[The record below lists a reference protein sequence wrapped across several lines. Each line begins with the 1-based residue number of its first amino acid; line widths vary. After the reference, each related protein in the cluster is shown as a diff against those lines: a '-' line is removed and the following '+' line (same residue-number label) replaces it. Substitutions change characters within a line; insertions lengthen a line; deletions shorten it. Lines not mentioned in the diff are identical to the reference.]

1 MLERLK
7 DLAERLRSYG
17 VRLMMLFGSRAR
29 GDYTEESDVDLL
41 VVADELP
48 KDPRESYAIVAS
60 LAGPRVTPTCFN
72 TESFMK
78 KLEGE
83 STLIM
88 EVLEDGKVVYADER
102 FLEEVMA
109 RYREVRRR
117 WTRNGRTW
125 KRLGEVR

>member
-1 MLERLK
+1 MLEGLK
-7 DLAERLRSYG
+7 GLAERLRGYG
-17 VRLMMLFGSRAR
+17 VRLIVLFGSRAR
-29 GDYTEESDVDLL
+29 GDHTEESDVDLL
-41 VVADELP
+41 VVADKLP

-60 LAGPRVTPTCFN
+60 LAGPRVAPLCFN
-72 TESFMK
+72 TESFVK

-88 EVLEDGKVVYADER
+88 EVLEDGKVVYADEE

-109 RYREVRRR
+109 RYREIRRR
-117 WTRNGRTW
+117 WARNGRTW